1 MAIDYG
7 TRRIGIAL
15 SDPLR
20 IIAQA
25 YETINWNGKNIDYA
39 LDRISQIIEKN
50 DIEEILIGSPRRTD
64 GAVSISQQ
72 AAERFGALLFEKTD
86 ISPVFVDERYTTV
99 IASNYMRETGVSGKD
114 RKKIVDQMAAQ
125 IILREYLDKHR
136 PDEGFM
142 L

>member
-25 YETINWNGKNIDYA
+25 YETIHWNGKSIDYA
-39 LDRISQIIEKN
+39 LDRISQIIEKS

-64 GAVSISQQ
+64 GAVGTSQQ
-72 AAERFGALLFEKTD
+72 AAEQFGALLFEKTG

-99 IASNYMRETGVSGKD
+99 IASNYMKETGVSGKD
-114 RKKIVDQMAAQ
+114 RKKIIDQMAAQ

-136 PDEGFM
+136 PGEGFM